1 MSEWKTREAE
11 KVNMKTKLQGGEAEQ
26 ARRRQER
33 GQSKET
39 RWRER
44 QKAAWVASFED
55 EQCPLVTRAPV
66 LLRLCCQIKRG
77 WNWAMERRNGSGG
90 ESGRQE
96 VVSRPGTL
104 LWPHQSTHTQT
115 HASRRAH
122 AHTHRG
128 VRPSP
133 PPDANEVFTQR
144 AVCAQPKSR
153 AKARTHTKFLYK
165 TYRWETAQQGV
176 LKIKIIMINRL
187 YAKVVLQPD
196 LKVWCEI
203 RMWAANIFK
212 WYVSGMQVP
221 LFERPNGCIHPHTQ
235 THFHVTL
242 LLMGGQ
248 HVLLITA
255 ERGNAENEHFV
266 CSRKTCC
273 RQLTKNPQSST
284 CS

>member
-1 MSEWKTREAE
+1 MKVDLPNSTSDSEKYKFRGENSDLTSINRGRKKTGITKQKLLSPAISTSRESLMSEWKTREAE

-26 ARRRQER
+26 ARRQER

-77 WNWAMERRNGSGG
+77 WNWTMERRNGSGG

-115 HASRRAH
+115 HTRRRAPP
-122 AHTHRG
+122 HTHRG

-133 PPDANEVFTQR
+133 PPR
-144 AVCAQPKSR
+144 R
-153 AKARTHTKFLYK
+153 
-165 TYRWETAQQGV
+165 
-176 LKIKIIMINRL
+176 
-187 YAKVVLQPD
+187 
-196 LKVWCEI
+196 
-203 RMWAANIFK
+203 
-212 WYVSGMQVP
+212 
-221 LFERPNGCIHPHTQ
+221 
-235 THFHVTL
+235 
-242 LLMGGQ
+242 
-248 HVLLITA
+248 
-255 ERGNAENEHFV
+255 
-266 CSRKTCC
+266 
-273 RQLTKNPQSST
+273 
-284 CS
+284 